1 MNTNI
6 LSRISR
12 NIHIKESQVQAVIRL
27 LDEGATVPFIAR
39 YRKEATGELDEVQI
53 LEVRDQYTAA
63 LELEKRRESIL
74 ASLEE
79 RELLDDALKT
89 GIMKAASLT
98 ELEDLYLPFRPKK
111 RTRGSIAREA
121 GLEPLAAW
129 ILKEATGG
137 SLDQPLKGREVAGVD
152 QKSLTQQ
159 CQSYLNDEIKSAEEA
174 LAGARDIL
182 AERLNELP
190 ELRKSLRRLFQEE
203 ARMQSKAARGK
214 KDLPEAAGYRDY
226 FDWTEAA
233 RKAPSHRILA
243 VLRGSAEGFLSCHF
257 LPEEERAMDVMEGR
271 ILGRNNVKR
280 NAAAAQLQ
288 LATKDCYKRLTGPSL
303 ETELKADCKERA
315 DREAIEVF
323 ASNLREL
330 LMASPLGQK
339 RVLALDPGMRT
350 GCKLVCL
357 NEQGRLLHHGVIYP
371 LPPQNQRDQS
381 ARVLKDLCREW
392 KIEALAVGNGT
403 GGREAEEFARE
414 TLKDTNI
421 EVIMVNESGASVYS
435 ASKTA
440 REEFPD
446 QDVTVRGAVS
456 IGRRLMDPLAELV
469 KIDPKSIGVGQY
481 QHDVNQKE
489 LQKTLDD
496 VVRSCVNA
504 VGVEVNTAS
513 SQLLSHVSGIS
524 PRMASSIC
532 QYRERKGAFKSR
544 KELLKVSGLG
554 PKAFEQAAGFLRI
567 SGSKNPLDASAVH
580 PESYSVVEQ
589 MAADQ
594 HCSVNDLMHQDELR
608 RKIPLERYVQGSIGI
623 PTLKDILA
631 ELEKPGRDPR
641 KAFEAF
647 RFSDEVH
654 QISDL
659 EKGMILPGLVT
670 NVTAFGA
677 FVDIGVHQ
685 DGLVH
690 ISHLA
695 DRFVKDPAEIVK
707 VNQAVRVKVLDIDLQ
722 RKRISL
728 SMKEA

>member
-1 MNTNI
+1 M
-6 LSRISR
+6 
-12 NIHIKESQVQAVIRL
+12 

-63 LELEKRRESIL
+63 QELEKRRESIL

-79 RELLDDALKT
+79 RELLNDALKT
-89 GIMKAASLT
+89 SLLKAASLT
-98 ELEDLYLPFRPKK
+98 ELEDLYLPYRPKK

-137 SLDQPLKGREVAGVD
+137 SLDQPLRGREVTGVD
-152 QKSLTQQ
+152 QKSLTHQ
-159 CQSYLNDEIKSAEEA
+159 CQSYLNEEIKSADEA

-214 KDLPEAAGYRDY
+214 KELPEAAGYRDY

-243 VLRGSAEGFLSCHF
+243 VLRGSTEGFLSCHF
-257 LPEEERAMDVMEGR
+257 LPEKERAMDVMEGR

-288 LATKDCYKRLTGPSL
+288 LAIKDCYKRLTGPSL
-303 ETELKADCKERA
+303 ETELKAACKERA

-357 NEQGRLLHHGVIYP
+357 NEQGRLLHNGVIYP

-414 TLKDTNI
+414 TLNGTNI

-489 LQKTLDD
+489 LQQSLDD

-524 PRMASSIC
+524 PRMAASIC
-532 QYRERKGAFKSR
+532 QYRESKGAFSSR

-567 SGSKNPLDASAVH
+567 SGGKNPLDASAVH
-580 PESYSVVEQ
+580 PESYPVVEQ

-594 HCSVNDLMHQDELR
+594 HCSVSDLMHKDEIR

-623 PTLKDILA
+623 PTLKDIIA

-641 KAFEAF
+641 KAFQVF
-647 RFSDEVH
+647 RFSEDVH